1 MVCCNPLGVGGHR
14 RRSAPA
20 VFGLTVLLGLLGAIA
35 ACDYKPFYDEP
46 AGRRTADLPPPAG
59 LEGEFERPST
69 PLPPRAEPLIVPG
82 TDTTI
87 RQRPG
92 PPATLG
98 APRQGEVTLNFVD
111 ADLRE
116 VLRAILGD
124 ILGANYVVDPKVQ
137 GTVTFRTST
146 PMPISGLMPA
156 VENMLSVNGAAMI
169 ASGNAFKIV
178 PAEQITRSGG
188 PVQVRSGGA
197 RRDPQS
203 GVVIVPLR
211 YASAEQIRTLL
222 EPFAPPGGTVSAD
235 PDRNALLL
243 GGAGAEL
250 ASMVDIAETFDV
262 DILAGK
268 SFGLFPVQT
277 TNAVTMVENLEQ
289 VFGGQDEGPLSGI
302 IRVVPIERLNAVLVI
317 AARASYL
324 DKVKTWIAHL
334 DSGEEEMQQIFV
346 YYAKNSRAA
355 DLSAVLSEIF
365 PAGEA
370 SRRSTL
376 APGLLPTQVRSS
388 RLNRPSAPQS
398 AGEIRLTALSDGE
411 EDLRVGQVQSEP
423 LTSQQRRPGQET
435 QQRQQQDGG
444 TGALRRQTSRARLD
458 GGGAETLDVG
468 PYGEVRIVADEVKN
482 AVVVYAK
489 PRAYRLIEQAMR
501 KLDNVPL
508 QVLIEATILEVVL
521 NDTLRYGVEWFFHE
535 GDFGFTSQTRGTLG
549 LTPGAI
555 SGLSGFTGVF
565 ASSNA
570 RVVIN
575 ALQEVTD
582 VNVVSSPQVFV
593 LDNQTASI
601 NVGDQVP
608 ISTRTSQ
615 SVISADAPIVS
626 SVEYVDT
633 GVILTVTP
641 RVNDGGLVN
650 MDIVQDVS
658 DAVPNTTSQ
667 IDSPTIR
674 QRRIESSVAVQHGET
689 VALGG
694 LIRDNRTQGSSGI
707 PFLSRIPILGALF
720 GVQRNEAVRTELLVL
735 ITPRVVP
742 NAVEARRVTDELRQR
757 VRRVLTLEDRIQ

>member
-1 MVCCNPLGVGGHR
+1 ML
-14 RRSAPA
+14 
-20 VFGLTVLLGLLGAIA
+20 FGLVGAIA
-35 ACDYKPFYDEP
+35 ACEYKPFYDEG
-46 AGRRTADLPPPAG
+46 AGRRTADLTPPTG
-59 LEGEFERPST
+59 LDTEFERPST

-92 PPATLG
+92 QPTTLG

-146 PMPISGLMPA
+146 PMPISGLMTA
-156 VENMLSVNGAAMI
+156 VENMLSLNGAALI
-169 ASGNAFKIV
+169 ATGNAFKIV

-203 GVVIVPLR
+203 GVVIVPLK

-243 GGAGAEL
+243 AGAGAEL

-277 TNAVTMVENLEQ
+277 TNAVTMVDNLEQ

-302 IRVVPIERLNAVLVI
+302 IRLVPIERLNAVLVI
-317 AARASYL
+317 AARAAYL
-324 DKVKTWIAHL
+324 DKVKTWMAHL

-355 DLSAVLSEIF
+355 DLAAVLGDIF
-365 PAGEA
+365 PAGET
-370 SRRSTL
+370 SRRSSL
-376 APGLLPTQVRSS
+376 APGLIPTQVRSS
-388 RLNRPSAPQS
+388 RLNRTSTAQS
-398 AGEIRLTALSDGE
+398 AGEIRLTALSEGE
-411 EDLRVGQVQSEP
+411 GDLQVGQVQTEP
-423 LTSQQRRPGQET
+423 QTQQRRPGQET
-435 QQRQQQDGG
+435 QQRQQQSGG
-444 TGALRRQTSRARLD
+444 TGAQRRQTNRTRLD
-458 GGGAETLDVG
+458 GGGAETLELG

-555 SGLSGFTGVF
+555 SALSGFTGVF
-565 ASSNA
+565 SSSNA

-658 DAVPNTTSQ
+658 DPVPNTTSQ

-694 LIRDNRTQGSSGI
+694 LIRDNRSQGSSGI

-720 GVQRNEAVRTELLVL
+720 GAQRNDAVRTELLVL

-742 NAVEARRVTDELRQR
+742 NALEARRVTDELRQR

>member
-1 MVCCNPLGVGGHR
+1 M
-14 RRSAPA
+14 
-20 VFGLTVLLGLLGAIA
+20 LLGLIAAIA
-35 ACDYKPFYDEP
+35 ACDYKPFYDEGT
-46 AGRRTADLPPPAG
+46 GRRTTDLPPPTG
-59 LEGEFERPST
+59 LEAEFDRPST

-87 RQRPG
+87 RQRAGQPT
-92 PPATLG
+92 ALG

-146 PMPISGLMPA
+146 PMPISGLMTA
-156 VENMLSVNGAAMI
+156 VENMLSLNGAALI
-169 ASGNAFKIV
+169 ATGSAFKIV

-188 PVQVRSGGA
+188 PVQVRSSGA
-197 RRDPQS
+197 KRDPQS
-203 GVVIVPLR
+203 GVVIVPLK

-243 GGAGAEL
+243 AGAGAEL

-262 DILAGK
+262 DVLAGK

-302 IRVVPIERLNAVLVI
+302 IRLVPIERLNAVLVI
-317 AARASYL
+317 AARAAYL

-355 DLSAVLSEIF
+355 DLAAVLGEIF
-365 PAGEA
+365 PAGET

-376 APGLLPTQVRSS
+376 APGLIPTQVRSS
-388 RLNRPSAPQS
+388 RLNRRSAAQS

-411 EDLRVGQVQSEP
+411 EDLKVGQVQTEP
-423 LTSQQRRPGQET
+423 PGQQRRPGQET
-435 QQRQQQDGG
+435 QPRQQQNGG
-444 TGALRRQTSRARLD
+444 TGALRRQTNRGRLD

-521 NDTLRYGVEWFFHE
+521 NDALRYGVEWFFHE

-555 SGLSGFTGVF
+555 SNSWRLHRRLF
-565 ASSNA
+565 
-570 RVVIN
+570 VVERPDRHQR
-575 ALQEVTD
+575 A
-582 VNVVSSPQVFV
+582 
-593 LDNQTASI
+593 A
-601 NVGDQVP
+601 
-608 ISTRTSQ
+608 
-615 SVISADAPIVS
+615 
-626 SVEYVDT
+626 
-633 GVILTVTP
+633 
-641 RVNDGGLVN
+641 GGHR
-650 MDIVQDVS
+650 
-658 DAVPNTTSQ
+658 
-667 IDSPTIR
+667 R
-674 QRRIESSVAVQHGET
+674 QRRLLAAGVRSRQPDGEHQCRRSGPDLHPIIAERDQRRRADRQLRRVCGHRRDPDGDPARQRRRPRQHGHRSGCQRCGPQHHLADRFPDHST
-689 VALGG
+689 APDRKLGG
-694 LIRDNRTQGSSGI
+694 GPARRNG
-707 PFLSRIPILGALF
+707 GAGRADPRQPLARQ
-720 GVQRNEAVRTELLVL
+720 QRHSVPLADPDPRRAVRGAEK
-735 ITPRVVP
+735 
-742 NAVEARRVTDELRQR
+742 
-757 VRRVLTLEDRIQ
+757 